1 MTSPTKNHGTEK
13 VVELARRREK
23 DSPFER
29 FGKSLPPGKPVEQ
42 IDALLERH
50 DAEDYI
56 KTINP
61 HALFRLIKD
70 AGFDQGMDLI
80 PYVAPDQ
87 LQLFLDLDCWKKDR
101 IDTTRMAAWLAV
113 IVADADDAHFHAAI
127 RDMDPEVIALF
138 FKKNFVAVEPI
149 EDEDQGIPDHMPD
162 NAVLSPDNAYAL
174 VYPED
179 QDIAAL
185 LRALVDRLY
194 FVDPG
199 LAWALFEAVRWELES
214 QMEETAYRFRT
225 SRIEEYGFVDRTEAL
240 AVYARVDP
248 VETRTRFE
256 EGKLAAK
263 PILAVAPTLDLPA
276 VVSENVD
283 ESFFFFQILSSIDD
297 TDTVQ
302 RLTAEL
308 IALNNRT
315 MIADGIEPGEIETG
329 QEVVQRTT
337 GFLSLGLEFLSRAV
351 PEEAQKALELIPL
364 RRIFQVGYSIT
375 LDLQQKANALKDRPT
390 LTLVAGELYSLLNPD
405 ERALFEG
412 LADLRPSFA
421 EDRFTFDI
429 FREQAQVDQAALAL
443 GLIAFKQLW
452 LFGVLGQKVEDLA
465 TMLYEGAVQNP
476 PDMVSFD
483 ALFATALVTQLLHD
497 KSELRGL
504 TPNELRVL
512 PEVLAKAPWGDDP
525 VGYFEDLI
533 APILMKLPA
542 ATTGLAT
549 RWLRQTLDLLTEEL
563 AGVTSY
569 LGPEPF
575 LELLLVAPEI
585 A

>member
-1 MTSPTKNHGTEK
+1 MTSPTNNQGTQK
-13 VVELARRREK
+13 VVELASRRQK
-23 DSPFER
+23 TSPFAR
-29 FGKSLPPGKPVEQ
+29 FGQALPPGKPVEQ
-42 IDALLERH
+42 IDALLERD

-87 LQLFLDLDCWKKDR
+87 LQLFLDLDCWKKDS

-113 IVADADDAHFHAAI
+113 MVADADDAHFHRAI
-127 RDMDPEVIALF
+127 RDLDPEVMALF

-149 EDEDQGIPDHMPD
+149 DDEDQGIPDHMPET
-162 NAVLSPDNAYAL
+162 AVLSPDNAYAL

-179 QDIAAL
+179 QDNAAL

-194 FVDPG
+194 FVDQG

-225 SRIEEYGFVDRTEAL
+225 SRIEEFGYVERTEAL
-240 AVYARVDP
+240 SVFARINP
-248 VETRTRFE
+248 VETRARFE
-256 EGKLAAK
+256 AGKFTPKQTLAT
-263 PILAVAPTLDLPA
+263 PPTLDLPA
-276 VVSENVD
+276 VVVDNLD
-283 ESFFFFQILSSIDD
+283 ESFFFFQVLSAIDD
-297 TDTVQ
+297 DELVD
-302 RLTAEL
+302 RITAEL

-329 QEVVQRTT
+329 QEVVRRTT
-337 GFLSLGLEFLSRAV
+337 GYLSLGLEFMARARL
-351 PEEAQKALELIPL
+351 EDAQKALALIPL

-375 LDLQQKANALKDRPT
+375 LDLQQKANALKERPT
-390 LTLVAGELYSLLNPD
+390 LTLVSSELYSLLNPD

-421 EDRFTFDI
+421 EDRYTFDI
-429 FREQAQVDQAALAL
+429 FRDQSQVDKAALQL

-465 TMLYEGAVQNP
+465 TTLYEGTLLNS

-483 ALFATALVTQLLHD
+483 ALFATAITTYLLHER
-497 KSELRGL
+497 SELRGL

-512 PEVLAKAPWGDDP
+512 PEILAAAPWGDDP
-525 VGYFEDLI
+525 VGYFEELI
-533 APILMKLPA
+533 APILITLPA
-542 ATTGLAT
+542 TTTGLAT
-549 RWLRQTLDLLTEEL
+549 RWLRQTLEHLREEL
-563 AGVTSY
+563 AAVTAY
-569 LGPEPF
+569 IGPEPF
-575 LELLLVAPEI
+575 LEIVLVAPDL